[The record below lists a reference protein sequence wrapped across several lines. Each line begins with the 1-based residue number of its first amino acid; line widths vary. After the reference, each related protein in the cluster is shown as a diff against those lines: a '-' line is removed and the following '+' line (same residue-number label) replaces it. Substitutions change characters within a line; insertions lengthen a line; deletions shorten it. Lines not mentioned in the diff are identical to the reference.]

1 MIILPNRMIE
11 VRASMIEPKTRMIIL
26 VSRMIKQGGMKTSN
40 RSYISLAKLAW
51 PQFFLL
57 HQSSWVH
64 PSLLGTEFDLLII
77 LVVHKRSSLLHQ
89 LMCNHPGFIL
99 VILG

>member
-1 MIILPNRMIE
+1 MIE

-51 PQFFLL
+51 PQFFFIA
-57 HQSSWVH
+57 
-64 PSLLGTEFDLLII
+64 PII
-77 LVVHKRSSLLHQ
+77 LGSS
-89 LMCNHPGFIL
+89 
-99 VILG
+99 